1 MKVSVAMATYN
12 GEKYIKPQID
22 SILSQLSM
30 EDELIISDDHSS
42 DQTVS
47 IIKQYI
53 RQDSRVKL
61 YMNEESGVTSN
72 FENAIKHA
80 QNDIIFLSDQDD
92 VWKPEKVETVKA
104 YYEKNPTVQ
113 MIMSDITVVDNEL
126 KPTIES
132 FYEFR
137 GSRSGVLKNI
147 IKNSYIGC
155 AMSFR
160 KELKSSIL
168 PIPRNVPMHDMWI
181 GLVADMNKSALLIP
195 EKLIYYRR
203 HEATVTS
210 VENTSSLKEKIL
222 WRFQI
227 SSLLLKSFLKKRRM
241 DA

>member
-12 GEKYIKPQID
+12 GENYIKAQID
-22 SILSQLSM
+22 SILSQLGL

-42 DQTVS
+42 DATVS
-47 IIKQYI
+47 IIEEYRK
-53 RQDSRVKL
+53 QDSRVKL
-61 YMNEESGVTSN
+61 FMNEEKGVTSN
-72 FENAIKHA
+72 FENAIKRT
-80 QNDIIFLSDQDD
+80 QNEIVFLSDQDD
-92 VWKPEKVETVKA
+92 VWKPEKVQTVLS
-104 YYEKNPTVQ
+104 YYEKNPKIL

-126 KPTIES
+126 HPTIES

-137 GSRSGVLKNI
+137 GSRAGVLKNI

-160 KELKSSIL
+160 KELKEQIL

-181 GLVADMNKSALLIP
+181 GLVADMNKAALLIP

-203 HEATVTS
+203 HNSTVTT
-210 VENTSSLKEKIL
+210 VENNSSLKEKIV

-227 SSLLLKSFLKKRRM
+227 SSLLLKAYRKNR
-241 DA
+241 

>member
-12 GEKYIKPQID
+12 GEKYLKQQID
-22 SILSQLSM
+22 SILSQLSR

-42 DQTVS
+42 DQTLV
-47 IIKQYI
+47 IIEKYMKE
-53 RQDSRVKL
+53 DPRVKL
-61 YMNEESGVTSN
+61 FMNEESGVTSN
-72 FENAIKHA
+72 FENAIKRTK
-80 QNDIIFLSDQDD
+80 NDIIFLSDQDD
-92 VWKPEKVETVKA
+92 VWKPEKVETVKS
-104 YYEKNPTVQ
+104 YYEKNPRVQ

-126 KPTIES
+126 KPTIDS

-137 GSRSGVLKNI
+137 GSRSGVIKNI

-160 KELKSSIL
+160 KELKPRIL

-181 GLVADMNKSALLIP
+181 GLVADMNKAALLIP

-203 HEATVTS
+203 HDATVTS
-210 VENTSSLKEKIL
+210 VENTSSIKEKVL

-227 SSLLLKSFLKKRRM
+227 SSLLFKSLLKNR
-241 DA
+241 